1 MRGCESVRHTRV
13 AKVLGVVGLL
23 PLLLECRDGVRA
35 VTAILLHKVAQ
46 SLKTVPD
53 TEEAGSQLK
62 VSTIAN

>member
-1 MRGCESVRHTRV
+1 MRHTRV

-35 VTAILLHKVAQ
+35 VTAILLHKVVAQ
-46 SLKTVPD
+46 KPQTVPD
-53 TEEAGSQLK
+53 TEEAISQLK

>member
-1 MRGCESVRHTRV
+1 MRHTRV

-35 VTAILLHKVAQ
+35 VTARILLHKVVAQ
-46 SLKTVPD
+46 KTQTVPD
-53 TEEAGSQLK
+53 TEEAISQLK